1 MSDQAD
7 ETSEAHAEL
16 QETAEHLTETIRRAY
31 EAGFSVEEIA
41 ATLGLGMTDVGRRI
55 ADA

>member
-7 ETSEAHAEL
+7 DTSEAHAEL
-16 QETAEHLTETIRRAY
+16 QETAEQLTETIRRAY
-31 EAGFSVEEIA
+31 EAGLSVEEIA
-41 ATLGLGMTDVGRRI
+41 SSLGLGMTDVGRRI